1 MDGRWIRKWLL
12 ASCLIPGALGCK
24 TTRTPWDAPTG
35 NASGMPSVAD
45 KKSFLDRTTASV
57 PVEVPVEMKK
67 GPPTPAT
74 LVAIADLQLER
85 AMDEKAPVANR
96 QELLDKA
103 RQGYQNA
110 LQQDPKSSAA
120 MVGIAR
126 FYTRV
131 GEREKA
137 VEAYKKYLTAYPTDK
152 GAAHEVAVAHAQ
164 WKDWQGA
171 IAWCE
176 FALKLDPENLAF
188 RKTMAFCYAR
198 SGKWDDG
205 LRVMLQVMPEAQAR
219 YLMARAMEHQNEI
232 AASRAQLELA
242 LKADPN
248 YNEAREFLTELD
260 QVASGAAPDS
270 NALRQ
275 IGYTEQAQP
284 VQGQPEP
291 PR

>member
-1 MDGRWIRKWLL
+1 
-12 ASCLIPGALGCK
+12 
-24 TTRTPWDAPTG
+24 
-35 NASGMPSVAD
+35 MPSVAD